1 MVLVFVLVSGVLR
14 LNLSQRSTGA
24 GLETPT
30 GAAVPLWS
38 AATRRRFPGL
48 ADWSAKQRR
57 AERRVGTPAAT
68 AAGRL
73 VRPET
78 LDGGQPPA
86 ESGESSPHSKGFAGN
101 LVAQVIQQ
109 FRSF

>member
-1 MVLVFVLVSGVLR
+1 
-14 LNLSQRSTGA
+14 
-24 GLETPT
+24 
-30 GAAVPLWS
+30 
-38 AATRRRFPGL
+38 
-48 ADWSAKQRR
+48 
-57 AERRVGTPAAT
+57 
-68 AAGRL
+68 L